1 MKFYNG
7 GKSYSGFYR
16 NKIVKFKLNAIYC
29 GYYYTRF
36 FENGIRGNS
45 KNASYIDKYGNNHF
59 CLNGIYYGNEKN
71 FTKESWR
78 RFIKMKVF
86 L

>member
-36 FENGIRGNS
+36 FENGIRVIVKMLAIMINM
-45 KNASYIDKYGNNHF
+45 
-59 CLNGIYYGNEKN
+59 GISI
-71 FTKESWR
+71 F
-78 RFIKMKVF
+78 V
-86 L
+86 